1 MEVKKLGKSLLKL
14 LSKEDLDKIHYAT
27 AQVLEK
33 TGAKFLHDEAL
44 DILEK
49 NGAIVDRK
57 TKIAKIPEAVFN
69 EFRKKA
75 PNEFP
80 AFNRNGKRVQRLRDD
95 FYIETFGEGT
105 YMTDRDGTQRPSTLK
120 DVEKIVL
127 FGDALENVDVAWVGC
142 MPTDLHPNVQ
152 MIHAME
158 VLINNS
164 PTKPIQLEGENGD
177 QMRYEIRMGAALLGG
192 MEELRKTPI
201 VVGGGWAT
209 SPLVHAKDILDSQLM
224 AAKEGLPTLCG
235 SMACAITTAPATL
248 AGTLVIWNAEVMSS
262 LVLSQMIAPGV
273 PFEIECSGSA
283 SDPRKGYYPVGNPE
297 AALVN
302 AGCMELSNYYDLP
315 CLVAGC

>member
-1 MEVKKLGKSLLKL
+1 VK
-14 LSKEDLDKIHYAT
+14 
-27 AQVLEK
+27 VLEK
-33 TGAKFLHDEAL
+33 TGVQFRHDEAL
-44 DILEK
+44 NILEK
-49 NGAIVDRK
+49 NGALVDRK
-57 TKIAKIPEAVFN
+57 TKTVKIPEAVFD

-75 PNEFP
+75 PNESLQL
-80 AFNRNGKRVQRLRDD
+80 NRNGKRVPRSRDY
-95 FYIETFGEGT
+95 FNIETFGEGT

-120 DVEKIVL
+120 DIEKIVI

-158 VLINNS
+158 VLISNS
-164 PTKPIQLEGENGD
+164 PTKPVSLEGETGD
-177 QMRYEIRMGAALLGG
+177 QMRYAMRIGTALLGG
-192 MEELRKTPI
+192 MEELRKAPI

-209 SPLVHAKDILDSQLM
+209 SPLVHAKEILDSQLM

-235 SMACAITTAPATL
+235 SMATAITTAPATL
-248 AGTLVIWNAEVMSS
+248 AGTLVVWNAEVLSS

-283 SDPRKGYYPVGNPE
+283 ADPRRGYYPVGNPE
-297 AALVN
+297 MALVN

>member
-1 MEVKKLGKSLLKL
+1 M
-14 LSKEDLDKIHYAT
+14 DKIHRAT
-27 AQVLEK
+27 AKVLEK
-33 TGAKFLHDEAL
+33 TGVQFLHDEAL
-44 DILEK
+44 NILEK
-49 NGAIVDRK
+49 NGALVDRK
-57 TKIAKIPEAVFN
+57 TKIAKIPEAVFD

-75 PNEFP
+75 PNELP
-80 AFNRNGKRVQRLRDD
+80 RFNRNGKRIPIAKDD
-95 FYIETFGEGT
+95 FCIETFGEGT
-105 YMTDRDGTQRPSTLK
+105 CTTDRDGTQRPSTLK
-120 DVEKIVL
+120 DVEKIIIV
-127 FGDALENVDVAWVGC
+127 GDALENVDVAWVGC

-164 PTKPIQLEGENGD
+164 PTKRVRLEGENGD
-177 QMRYEIRMGAALLGG
+177 QMRYDMRIGAALLGG

-209 SPLVHAKDILDSQLM
+209 SPLVHASDILDSQIM

-235 SMACAITTAPATL
+235 SMATAITTAPATL
-248 AGTLVIWNAEVMSS
+248 AGTLVVWNAEVLSS

-283 SDPRKGYYPVGNPE
+283 ADPRRGYYPVGNPE
-297 AALVN
+297 MALVN
-302 AGCMELSNYYDLP
+302 AGCMELSYYYDLP

>member
-1 MEVKKLGKSLLKL
+1 VKKLGKSLLKL
-14 LSKEDLDKIHYAT
+14 LSKEDMDKIHRAT
-27 AQVLEK
+27 VKVLEK
-33 TGAKFLHDEAL
+33 TGVKFLHDEAL

-49 NGAIVDRK
+49 NGALVDRK
-57 TKIAKIPEAVFN
+57 TKIAKIPEAVFD

-75 PNEFP
+75 PNELP
-80 AFNRNGKRVQRLRDD
+80 RFNRNGKRIPIAKDD

-105 YMTDRDGTQRPSTLK
+105 CTTDRDGTQRPSTLK
-120 DVEKIVL
+120 DVEKIIIV
-127 FGDALENVDVAWVGC
+127 GDALENVDVAWVGC

-164 PTKPIQLEGENGD
+164 PTKPVRLEGENGD
-177 QMRYEIRMGAALLGG
+177 QTRYDMRIGAALLGG
-192 MEELRKTPI
+192 MEELRKTSI

-209 SPLVHAKDILDSQLM
+209 SPLVHANDILDSQIM

-235 SMACAITTAPATL
+235 SMATAITTAPATL
-248 AGTLVIWNAEVMSS
+248 AGTLVVWNAEVLSS

-273 PFEIECSGSA
+273 PFSIECSGSA
-283 SDPRKGYYPVGNPE
+283 ADPRRGYYPVGNPE
-297 AALVN
+297 MALVN
-302 AGCMELSNYYDLP
+302 AGCMEMSYHYDLP